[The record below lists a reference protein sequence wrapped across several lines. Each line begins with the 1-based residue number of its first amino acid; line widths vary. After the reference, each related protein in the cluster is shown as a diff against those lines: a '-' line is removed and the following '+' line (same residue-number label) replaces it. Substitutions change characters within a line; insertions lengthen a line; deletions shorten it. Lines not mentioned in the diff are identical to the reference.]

1 MVLIH
6 DPSGP
11 GASERNLPAFGDPTM
26 PTDVTFWVQTIINCL
41 GLGGL
46 LLLIAIGLNIIYGIN
61 RVINLAHGSLYALG
75 AYFGYTLVERGLPFF
90 LALVLAPLMVVG
102 VGILLERGII
112 APIRKRPMLY
122 TLILTYGLSVLLD
135 GLAKYIWGVQPR
147 FITTPDY
154 LSQTIHLAGIPYP
167 FYRFFL
173 LLVTLVVMI
182 GLAFLLGRTKLGM
195 TMRAASNIPEMVSVL
210 GINMNLIHVIVFGIG
225 CALAGIGGVIAGPLL
240 TVYPMMGHEMLLS
253 CFVVLVIGG
262 LGSLR
267 GAAIA
272 ALLVGI
278 VQTMGYIFITDYAM
292 VVVYVMMAIIL
303 SLMPRGILGEG
314 KFE

>member
-1 MVLIH
+1 M
-6 DPSGP
+6 PSD
-11 GASERNLPAFGDPTM
+11 L
-26 PTDVTFWVQTIINCL
+26 TFWVQTIINCL
-41 GLGGL
+41 GLGCL

-61 RVINLAHGSLYALG
+61 RVINLAHGALYALG
-75 AYFGYTLVERGLPFF
+75 AYFGYTLVERGFNFF
-90 LALVLAPLMVVG
+90 VALILAPLLVAG
-102 VGILLERGII
+102 VGLILERVTI

-122 TLILTYGLSVLLD
+122 TLILTYGLSVFLE
-135 GLAKYIWGVQPR
+135 GVAKYIWGVQPR
-147 FITTPDY
+147 FIATPAY
-154 LSQTIHLAGIPYP
+154 LSQTIYLGQIPYP

-173 LLVTLVVMI
+173 LLVTVVVMI
-182 GLAFLLGRTKLGM
+182 GLMLLLNRTKLGV

-210 GINMNLIHVIVFGIG
+210 GINMNLIHMVVFALG

-240 TVYPMMGHEMLLS
+240 TVYPMMGSEMLLS

-267 GAAIA
+267 GAAVA
-272 ALLVGI
+272 AMLVGI
-278 VQTMGYIFITDYAM
+278 VQTLGYVFITDYAM

-303 SLMPRGILGEG
+303 SLMPRGILQEG

>member
-1 MVLIH
+1 M
-6 DPSGP
+6 PSD
-11 GASERNLPAFGDPTM
+11 L
-26 PTDVTFWVQTIINCL
+26 TFWVQTIINCL
-41 GLGGL
+41 GLGCL

-61 RVINLAHGSLYALG
+61 RVINLAHGALYALG
-75 AYFGYTLVERGLPFF
+75 AYFGYTLVEKGLNFF
-90 LALVLAPLMVVG
+90 AALILAPLLVAG
-102 VGILLERGII
+102 VGLILERVTI

-122 TLILTYGLSVLLD
+122 TLILTYGLAVFLE
-135 GLAKYIWGVQPR
+135 GVARYIWGVQPR
-147 FITTPDY
+147 FIATPAY
-154 LSQTIHLAGIPYP
+154 LSQTIHLGQIPYP

-173 LLVTLVVMI
+173 LLVTVVVMI
-182 GLAFLLGRTKLGM
+182 GLMLLLNRTKLGV

-210 GINMNLIHVIVFGIG
+210 GINMNLIHMIVFALG

-240 TVYPMMGHEMLLS
+240 TVYPMMGSEMLLS

-267 GAAIA
+267 GAAVA
-272 ALLVGI
+272 AMLVGI
-278 VQTMGYIFITDYAM
+278 VQTLGYVFITDYAM

>member
-1 MVLIH
+1 MV
-6 DPSGP
+6 DPARGDP
-11 GASERNLPAFGDPTM
+11 EGIPPAFGDPTM
-26 PTDVTFWVQTIINCL
+26 TTDLTFWVQTILNCL
-41 GLGGL
+41 GLGCL

-75 AYFGYTLVERGLPFF
+75 AYFGYMLVEKGIPFL
-90 LALVLAPLMVVG
+90 LALAFAPLLVVA
-102 VGILLERGII
+102 VGILLERGSI

-122 TLILTYGLSVLLD
+122 TLILTYGLMVFLD
-135 GLAKYIWGVQPR
+135 GVTKYIWGVQPR
-147 FITTPDY
+147 FIATPAY
-154 LSQTIHLAGIPYP
+154 LSKTIFLAGIPYP

-173 LLVTLVVMI
+173 LLVTVLVMI
-182 GLAFLLGRTKLGM
+182 GLMFLLGRTKLGM

-210 GINMNLIHVIVFGIG
+210 GINMNLIHVIVFALG
-225 CALAGIGGVIAGPLL
+225 CVLAGIGGVIAGPLL

-253 CFVVLVIGG
+253 CFVVIVIGG

-272 ALLVGI
+272 AILVGV
-278 VQTMGYIFITDYAM
+278 VQTLGYIFITDYAM